1 MTTILFSH
9 ADCLEHD
16 PGSQHPDLPSRLKA
30 IERGLAG
37 DEFAD
42 LDRRDAPLADL
53 KTLELVHPP
62 SHIERILN
70 IIPERGRAFID
81 KDTGVTA
88 GSRSAALRGVGAVCA
103 GVDAVIAGEA
113 RNVFCAIRP
122 PGHHA
127 EPRRSMGFCIFSN
140 VAIGALHA
148 RRNHGL
154 ARVAVVDFDV
164 HHGNGTQAAFE
175 KDETLFYGS
184 THQLPLFPGTG
195 TADECGVGNI
205 VNAPLKRGDG
215 GLEFRTAM
223 EKKIL
228 PALNRFAPELILVS
242 AGFDGHR
249 GDPIAGINL
258 EDSDFAYATKRLMD
272 IADRHAEGRL
282 VSALEGGYDYAS
294 LRSASAAHVRALM
307 A

>member
-205 VNAPLKRGDG
+205 FNAPLKRGDG

-294 LRSASAAHVRALM
+294 LRSASAAPVRALM

>member
-16 PGSQHPDLPSRLKA
+16 PGSQHPDLPSRIKA

-37 DEFAD
+37 DEFAG
-42 LDRRDAPLADL
+42 LDRRDAPMADI

-62 SHIERILN
+62 AHIERIRGT
-70 IIPERGRAFID
+70 IPERGRAFID
-81 KDTGVTA
+81 RDTAVTP
-88 GSRSAALRGVGAVCA
+88 GSWEAALRGVGAVCA

-113 RNVFCAIRP
+113 QNVFCAIRP

-127 EPRRSMGFCIFSN
+127 EPRRSMGFCLFAN

-164 HHGNGTQAAFE
+164 HHGNGTQTIFE
-175 KDETLFYGS
+175 EDETLFFGS

-195 TADECGVGNI
+195 AASECGVGNI
-205 VNAPLKRGDG
+205 FNAPLKRGDG

-228 PALNRFAPELILVS
+228 PALDKFAPELILVS
-242 AGFDGHR
+242 AGFDAHR
-249 GDPIAGINL
+249 GDPVGGIDL

-272 IADRHAEGRL
+272 IATRHAKGRL

>member
-154 ARVAVVDFDV
+154 ARVAVVNFDV

>member
-16 PGSQHPDLPSRLKA
+16 PGSQHPDLPSRMQA
-30 IERGLAG
+30 VERGLAG
-37 DEFAD
+37 DECAG
-42 LDRRDAPLADL
+42 LDRREAPLADL

-62 SHIERILN
+62 AHIERVLS

-81 KDTGVTA
+81 RDTGVTA
-88 GSRSAALRGVGAVCA
+88 GSRNAALRGVGAVCA

-113 RNVFCAIRP
+113 RNVFCAVRP

-127 EPRRSMGFCIFSN
+127 EPRRSMGFCIFAN
-140 VAIGALHA
+140 IAIGALHA

-154 ARVAVVDFDV
+154 GRVAVIDFDV
-164 HHGNGTQAAFE
+164 HHGNGTQKAFE
-175 KDETLFYGS
+175 EDETLFFGS

-195 TADECGVGNI
+195 AASECGVGNI
-205 VNAPLKRGDG
+205 FNAPLKRGDG

-228 PALNRFAPELILVS
+228 PALDKFAPELILVS
-242 AGFDGHR
+242 AGFDAHR
-249 GDPIAGINL
+249 SDQIGGLNL
-258 EDSDFAYATKRLMD
+258 EDSDFAYITKRLMD
-272 IADRHAEGRL
+272 IATRHASGRL

-294 LRSASAAHVRALM
+294 LRSASAAHVRTLM

>member
-9 ADCLEHD
+9 PACMEHD
-16 PGSQHPDLPSRLKA
+16 PGSQHPDLPSRMKA
-30 IERGLAG
+30 IERGLSG

-42 LDRRDAPLADL
+42 LDRREAPMADL

-62 SHIERILN
+62 AHIERVMST
-70 IIPERGRAFID
+70 IPERGRAFID
-81 KDTGVTA
+81 RDTAVSP
-88 GSRSAALRGVGAVCA
+88 GSREAALRGVGAVCA

-113 RNVFCAIRP
+113 RNVFCATRP

-127 EPRRSMGFCIFSN
+127 EPRRSMGFCLFANI
-140 VAIGALHA
+140 AIGALHA

-154 ARVAVVDFDV
+154 ARVAAIDFDV
-164 HHGNGTQAAFE
+164 HHGNGTQVVFE
-175 KDETLFYGS
+175 KDATLFFGS

-195 TADECGVGNI
+195 AASECGVGNI
-205 VNAPLKRGDG
+205 FNAPLKRGDG
-215 GLEFRTAM
+215 GIEFRTAM
-223 EKKIL
+223 EKKIF
-228 PALNRFAPELILVS
+228 PALDKFAPELILVS

-249 GDPIAGINL
+249 GDPIGGLNL

-272 IADRHAEGRL
+272 IAERHAKGRL
-282 VSALEGGYDYAS
+282 VSALEGGYDFAS

>member
-215 GLEFRTAM
+215 GLEFRTEM

>member
-37 DEFAD
+37 DEFAG
-42 LDRRDAPLADL
+42 LDRREAPLADPG
-53 KTLELVHPP
+53 TLELVHPP
-62 SHIERILN
+62 DHIERILG
-70 IIPERGRAFID
+70 IIPVRGRAFID
-81 KDTGVTA
+81 RDTGVTA
-88 GSRSAALRGVGAVCA
+88 GSRNAALRGVGAVCA
-103 GVDAVIAGEA
+103 GVDAVVAGEA

-127 EPRRSMGFCIFSN
+127 EPRRAMGFCLFSN

-148 RRNHGL
+148 RRKHGL

-164 HHGNGTQAAFE
+164 HHGNGTQAVFE
-175 KDETLFYGS
+175 RDETLFFGS

-195 TADECGVGNI
+195 AASECGVGNI
-205 VNAPLKRGDG
+205 FNAPLKRGDG

-228 PALNRFAPELILVS
+228 PALDRFAPELILVS
-242 AGFDGHR
+242 AGFDAHR
-249 GDPIAGINL
+249 GDPIGGLEL
-258 EDSDFAYATKRLMD
+258 EDSDFAFITKRLMD
-272 IADRHAEGRL
+272 IAARHAEGRL
-282 VSALEGGYDYAS
+282 VSALEGGYDYAA
-294 LRSASAAHVRALM
+294 LRSASAAHVRTLM

>member
-30 IERGLAG
+30 IESGLTG

-42 LDRRDAPLADL
+42 LLRREAPMADL

-62 SHIERILN
+62 AHIERVLYT
-70 IIPERGRAFID
+70 IPERGRASID
-81 KDTGVTA
+81 ADTTVSK
-88 GSRSAALRGVGAVCA
+88 GSRVAALRGVGAVCA

-127 EPRRSMGFCIFSN
+127 EPRRSMGFCLFSN
-140 VAIGALHA
+140 IAIGALHA

-164 HHGNGTQAAFE
+164 HHGNGTQAVFE
-175 KDETLFYGS
+175 EDETLFYGS
-184 THQLPLFPGTG
+184 THQMPLYPGTG
-195 TADECGVGNI
+195 AASECGVGNI
-205 VNAPLKRGDG
+205 VNVPLRPGDG
-215 GLEFRTAM
+215 GPEFRTAM

-228 PALNRFAPELILVS
+228 PALDAFAPEMVLVS
-242 AGFDGHR
+242 AGFDAHR
-249 GDPIAGINL
+249 CDPLAGLEL

-272 IADRHAEGRL
+272 IAARHAKGRL
-282 VSALEGGYDYAS
+282 VSALEGGYDHAS